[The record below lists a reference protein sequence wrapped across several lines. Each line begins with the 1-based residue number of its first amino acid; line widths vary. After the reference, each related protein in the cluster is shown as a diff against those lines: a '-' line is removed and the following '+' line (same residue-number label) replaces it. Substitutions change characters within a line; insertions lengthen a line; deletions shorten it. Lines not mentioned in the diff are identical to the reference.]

1 MERVPYCDTDY
12 TQRVLLHGWTQ
23 SAGWQDARM
32 FHVLI
37 DTCVWLDLA
46 QDPKQTPMLRVLQDF
61 LNNDGLM
68 LIVPRV
74 VQIEFE
80 KNRDR
85 IAKTSARSLS
95 GHFQQVREAI
105 NKVGGDEGEK
115 KRLLAQ
121 LNDVNHKVPLI
132 GGAAAATLDDIAK
145 LFKRAGV
152 VEISDSAKMRA
163 ADRALLHLA
172 PCHHENKNSIA
183 DAIVIETYRECVE
196 AGVAGDRFAFVTH
209 NKHDFSVLAG
219 NHKLPH
225 PDLAP
230 MFTKIKSLYFAH
242 LGDLLSRVAPNV
254 TKQLL
259 WEYTWEEEPRGL
271 TEIQA
276 EVEMLTKQVWYN
288 RHKSVDA
295 EIKQG
300 HHRIVTRQE
309 WEKFQDSQGTTV
321 DTVWRSAVAAAI
333 RIERQLGRGNVG
345 PWTDFEW
352 GMITGKLSAL
362 RWALGDDWDMLD
374 T

>member
-1 MERVPYCDTDY
+1 MPAAIGIEP
-12 TQRVLLHGWTQ
+12 
-23 SAGWQDARM
+23 AGWQDARM

-61 LNNDGLM
+61 LSNDGLM

-183 DAIVIETYRECVE
+183 DAIIIETYRECVE
-196 AGVAGDRFAFVTH
+196 AGIAGDRFAFVTH
-209 NKHDFSVLAG
+209 NKHDFSVLTG

-230 MFTKIKSLYFAH
+230 LFTKIKSLYFVH

-254 TKQLL
+254 TRQLL

-276 EVEMLTKQVWYN
+276 EVEKLTKQVWYN

-309 WEKFQDSQGTTV
+309 WEEFQDSQGTTV

-333 RIERQLGRGNVG
+333 RIERQLGHGNVG

-362 RWALGDDWDMLD
+362 RWALGEDWDMLD